1 MPTDTGADRVTG
13 PSRPPAGSFND
24 RFVRVGV
31 PTLGWLIALWM
42 AHDVSRRAPGDTG
55 GAAPM
60 RWGFVAM
67 GLFALLYAWTRR
79 RSEDARWDVLTLAA
93 LTLMFFALSL
103 R

>member
-1 MPTDTGADRVTG
+1 MPTDTGTDRVMD

-24 RFVRVGV
+24 RFVRAGV

-42 AHDVSRRAPGDTG
+42 AHDVSGRASGGTG

-60 RWGFVAM
+60 RLGFVAM
-67 GLFALLYAWTRR
+67 GLFTLLYAWTRR
-79 RSEDARWDVLTLAA
+79 RREDARWDVLTFAA